1 MDGRRNGAEKD
12 FSKSVDKCNQLCY
25 IVFTSV
31 TKIRKKEDG
40 KWKNFDLAP
49 AEWNIMECLW
59 ERAPQTGRELTEQ
72 LEASMGWSRS
82 TTLTLLRRMVG
93 KGVVT
98 CDTEGTKNTF
108 SPAVRREDAA
118 LAETETFLDRVYQG
132 SLSMMVSAMTRRQA
146 ISKEEIDEL
155 YELLRQMEEETK

>member
-1 MDGRRNGAEKD
+1 MEK
-12 FSKSVDKCNQLCY
+12 
-25 IVFTSV
+25 
-31 TKIRKKEDG
+31 
-40 KWKNFDLAP
+40 FDLAP

-108 SPAVRREDAA
+108 SPAVGPRAA
-118 LAETETFLDRVYQG
+118 AGGATHHFF
-132 SLSMMVSAMTRRQA
+132 
-146 ISKEEIDEL
+146 
-155 YELLRQMEEETK
+155 

>member
-1 MDGRRNGAEKD
+1 MEK
-12 FSKSVDKCNQLCY
+12 
-25 IVFTSV
+25 
-31 TKIRKKEDG
+31 
-40 KWKNFDLAP
+40 FDLAP

-82 TTLTLLRRMVG
+82 T
-93 KGVVT
+93 T

-155 YELLRQMEEETK
+155 YELLRQMEEGTK

>member
-1 MDGRRNGAEKD
+1 MEK
-12 FSKSVDKCNQLCY
+12 
-25 IVFTSV
+25 
-31 TKIRKKEDG
+31 
-40 KWKNFDLAP
+40 FDLAP

-93 KGVVT
+93 KGVVA

-132 SLSMMVSAMTRRQA
+132 SLSMMVSAMTGLNWGSMKNAARPATPRA
-146 ISKEEIDEL
+146 HSTAMTTSS
-155 YELLRQMEEETK
+155 RA

>member
-1 MDGRRNGAEKD
+1 MEK
-12 FSKSVDKCNQLCY
+12 
-25 IVFTSV
+25 
-31 TKIRKKEDG
+31 
-40 KWKNFDLAP
+40 FDLAP

-98 CDTEGTKNTF
+98 C
-108 SPAVRREDAA
+108 
-118 LAETETFLDRVYQG
+118 ETETFLDRVYQG

>member
-1 MDGRRNGAEKD
+1 
-12 FSKSVDKCNQLCY
+12 
-25 IVFTSV
+25 
-31 TKIRKKEDG
+31 
-40 KWKNFDLAP
+40 
-49 AEWNIMECLW
+49 
-59 ERAPQTGRELTEQ
+59 
-72 LEASMGWSRS
+72 MGWSRS

>member
-1 MDGRRNGAEKD
+1 MEK
-12 FSKSVDKCNQLCY
+12 
-25 IVFTSV
+25 
-31 TKIRKKEDG
+31 
-40 KWKNFDLAP
+40 FDLAP

-72 LEASMGWSRS
+72 LEAGMGWSRS

-108 SPAVRREDAA
+108 SPCLLYTSYSRRRMD
-118 LAETETFLDRVYQG
+118 
-132 SLSMMVSAMTRRQA
+132 SARI
-146 ISKEEIDEL
+146 ISSVV
-155 YELLRQMEEETK
+155 

>member
-1 MDGRRNGAEKD
+1 MEK
-12 FSKSVDKCNQLCY
+12 
-25 IVFTSV
+25 
-31 TKIRKKEDG
+31 
-40 KWKNFDLAP
+40 FDLAP

-72 LEASMGWSRS
+72 LESSMGWSRS

-108 SPAVRREDAA
+108 SPRCAA
-118 LAETETFLDRVYQG
+118 R
-132 SLSMMVSAMTRRQA
+132 TRRLPKQ
-146 ISKEEIDEL
+146 
-155 YELLRQMEEETK
+155 RPF

>member
-1 MDGRRNGAEKD
+1 MEK
-12 FSKSVDKCNQLCY
+12 
-25 IVFTSV
+25 
-31 TKIRKKEDG
+31 
-40 KWKNFDLAP
+40 FDLAP

-108 SPAVRREDAA
+108 SPAVGREGAGRGEAA
-118 LAETETFLDRVYQG
+118 TIFYRGDKG
-132 SLSMMVSAMTRRQA
+132 SRCMLVSAMTRRQA

-155 YELLRQMEEETK
+155 YELLRQMEEGTK

>member
-1 MDGRRNGAEKD
+1 MEK
-12 FSKSVDKCNQLCY
+12 
-25 IVFTSV
+25 
-31 TKIRKKEDG
+31 
-40 KWKNFDLAP
+40 FDLAP

-59 ERAPQTGRELTEQ
+59 ECAPQTGRELTEQ

-108 SPAVRREDAA
+108 SPAVRPRGRGACRNRDLFRPRLSGEPEHDGQRHDAQAGHLQGRDRRA
-118 LAETETFLDRVYQG
+118 L
-132 SLSMMVSAMTRRQA
+132 
-146 ISKEEIDEL
+146 
-155 YELLRQMEEETK
+155 